1 MANPK
6 SERMNTGDGGEI
18 APEVMERSAAGD
30 VVGEIAGH
38 TPKDAM
44 GFFVKCI
51 GIGLILLCVGA
62 GVSFVLYGGIFFK
75 ASAAAQVN
83 NGGEDKGLPPR
94 LDIRKEITHNTG
106 IEGNTGGINQTIVV
120 TPPVLKKD

>member
-1 MANPK
+1 MSTTEDIK
-6 SERMNTGDGGEI
+6 GTGNGGDP
-18 APEVMERSAAGD
+18 AVVDRSAAGD
-30 VVGEIAGH
+30 VAEAITDR
-38 TPKDAM
+38 TPPAAM

-83 NGGEDKGLPPR
+83 GGDDKGLPPR
-94 LDIRKEITHNTG
+94 LEIRKELMHRGAVGTTASIPFS
-106 IEGNTGGINQTIVV
+106 QSIVISP
-120 TPPVLKKD
+120 PPVLKKD